1 MTKDRKLKQSTL
13 KLTGLLQVRRG
24 CGRVVWLRRLA
35 RIMKSLVSERR
46 EKCGRRHDGI
56 GCGVDEPVFTCKVS
70 KSRQLRVVS
79 FSCKT

>member
-13 KLTGLLQVRRG
+13 KLTGPLQVRRG
-24 CGRVVWLRRLA
+24 CSRVVWLSRLA
-35 RIMKSLVSERR
+35 RMKSLWSERR

>member
-13 KLTGLLQVRRG
+13 KVRRA
-24 CGRVVWLRRLA
+24 CGRVVWLSRLSRLA
-35 RIMKSLVSERR
+35 RIMKTLWSERR
-46 EKCGRRHDGI
+46 EKCARRHDGI
-56 GCGVDEPVFTCKVS
+56 GCGVDEPVFTYKVS

>member
-13 KLTGLLQVRRG
+13 KLTGPLQVRRG
-24 CGRVVWLRRLA
+24 CDRVVWLSRLA
-35 RIMKSLVSERR
+35 RIMKSLWSERR
-46 EKCGRRHDGI
+46 EKCARRHDGI